1 VEEDKGNGKIEN
13 SGTFPPEKPKFKYQI
28 KILFN
33 DETGEIAFETNVPNA
48 IIGYGMLEFGKKGVD
63 NHIAKAQAKILPSK
77 GGMFNF
83 ARGRR

>member
-1 VEEDKGNGKIEN
+1 MEEDKNNGKVEE
-13 SGTFPPEKPKFKYQI
+13 SSPQKPQFKYQV

-63 NHIAKAQAKILPSK
+63 NHIARAQQKAIQPAK

-83 ARGRR
+83 ARRIK